1 MNHHTQKTLDRTHH
15 SHHTAPVAD
24 TKATGFGSP
33 IAKADAP
40 LKRFLRLSADFL
52 RLTHGTPMGEPCGE
66 PTGSPAPFGSGLPT
80 RTDSPTRLEA
90 GAKFSTLPK
99 EFSHV

>member
-1 MNHHTQKTLDRTHH
+1 MNHPTQKTLDRTHH
-15 SHHTAPVAD
+15 SQHTTPVAD

-33 IAKADAP
+33 IDKADAP

-52 RLTHGTPMGEPCGE
+52 RLTHGTPTGEPCGE
-66 PTGSPAPFGSGLPT
+66 PNGSPVSFVTGLPT

-90 GAKFSTLPK
+90 GAKSFTSTK